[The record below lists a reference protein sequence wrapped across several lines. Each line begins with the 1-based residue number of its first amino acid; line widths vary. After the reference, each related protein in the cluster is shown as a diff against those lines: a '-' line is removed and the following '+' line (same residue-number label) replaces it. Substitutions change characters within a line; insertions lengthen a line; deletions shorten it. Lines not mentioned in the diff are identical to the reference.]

1 MGKKS
6 TPLTYLEIL
15 RKMKKA
21 GIEGSPEINRI
32 PNETDLLLPLQER
45 VDKILGIINDHSSSL
60 TNMIFFVMYDIESNK
75 VRYNIAKYLERMGC
89 IRIQK
94 SIFLAD
100 LDITKYKSIRQ
111 DLAEVQSLYENHDSI
126 IISPISTDLLKSMTI
141 IGQSINLDIITH
153 SKTTLFF

>member
-1 MGKKS
+1 
-6 TPLTYLEIL
+6 
-15 RKMKKA
+15 
-21 GIEGSPEINRI
+21 
-32 PNETDLLLPLQER
+32 
-45 VDKILGIINDHSSSL
+45 
-60 TNMIFFVMYDIESNK
+60 MYDIESNK

>member
-1 MGKKS
+1 
-6 TPLTYLEIL
+6 
-15 RKMKKA
+15 
-21 GIEGSPEINRI
+21 
-32 PNETDLLLPLQER
+32 
-45 VDKILGIINDHSSSL
+45 
-60 TNMIFFVMYDIESNK
+60 
-75 VRYNIAKYLERMGC
+75 MGC